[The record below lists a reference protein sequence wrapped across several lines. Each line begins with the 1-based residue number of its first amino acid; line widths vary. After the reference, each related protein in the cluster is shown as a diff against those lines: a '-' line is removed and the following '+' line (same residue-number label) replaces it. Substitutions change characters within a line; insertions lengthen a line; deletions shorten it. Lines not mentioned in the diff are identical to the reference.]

1 MDTNYYTKIIQT
13 IRESLG
19 NGDIESARSLC
30 DEELGMP
37 YIPSAYL
44 GELEALKREIAS
56 LQKEKQRTTR
66 IEDPQELMDLLD
78 DENGRF
84 SVVAALSGLNLREY
98 DEVLKKAFATISDR
112 GLLSVLVELCAR
124 QQLHTEYTF
133 TYDHTTYSF
142 IPASLEMPE
151 ESEGVDACL
160 ALADE
165 WLSNENP
172 SMLKLANEALLRIA
186 LMRLP
191 EGVSLDEAEP
201 LTLAVV
207 KKLYEQLASV
217 QEWREFCEKNTIDEN
232 RIEEIGIEDLI

>member
-13 IRESLG
+13 INDSLAD
-19 NGDIESARSLC
+19 GDIERARSLL
-30 DEELGMP
+30 DEELRMP
-37 YIPSAYL
+37 YIPTAYL
-44 GELEALKREIAS
+44 GELEGLKREIAS
-56 LQKEKQRTTR
+56 RQKEKQRVAR
-66 IEDPQELMDLLD
+66 IEDPQELLDLLD

-84 SVVAALSGLNLREY
+84 GVVAALSGLNLREN
-98 DEVLKKAFATISDR
+98 DEVLKKAFATITDR

-124 QQLHTEYTF
+124 QQLHAEYTF
-133 TYDHTTYSF
+133 TYDHKTYTF

-160 ALADE
+160 SMADE

-207 KKLYEQLASV
+207 KKLYGQLASV

-232 RIEEIGIEDLI
+232 RIEEIENEDLI